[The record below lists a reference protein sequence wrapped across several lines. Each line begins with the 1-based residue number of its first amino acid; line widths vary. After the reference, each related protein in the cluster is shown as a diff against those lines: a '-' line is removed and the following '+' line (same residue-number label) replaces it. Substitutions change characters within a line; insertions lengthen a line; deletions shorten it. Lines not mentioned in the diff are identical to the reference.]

1 MLNYQRATYV
11 SLYGIMDDD
20 DDDDDDDIDVEL
32 LKLVS
37 ETENIL
43 YL

>member
-11 SLYGIMDDD
+11 SLYGIM
-20 DDDDDDDIDVEL
+20 DDDDDIDVEL

>member
-11 SLYGIMDDD
+11 SLYGIMD

>member
-20 DDDDDDDIDVEL
+20 DDADIDVEL

>member
-37 ETENIL
+37 ETENML

>member
-11 SLYGIMDDD
+11 SLYGIM
-20 DDDDDDDIDVEL
+20 DDDDIDVEL

>member
-11 SLYGIMDDD
+11 SLYGIMDD

>member
-11 SLYGIMDDD
+11 SLYGIM
-20 DDDDDDDIDVEL
+20 DDDDDDIDVEL